1 MSGIIIYRGWIPLFT
16 QLDGIMWWSSMVYH
30 KFIAPN
36 SNRWPNNWWSNSFHE
51 TTLWVLPPG
60 TFLGW
65 SMFIHPKILLYCSM
79 YGLFIQHHPTK
90 WHQCWWFH
98 AASLETRNPRGLM
111 VPSGPPTSFHPILDM
126 AQFSLTE
133 SLPPKKKWMLKAW
146 QKIWKNDQLFAI
158 PIGKNPVFRHT
169 SHIWLGHPLSRR
181 GDEAP
186 APKKRVRHI
195 EARIQ
200 SRHLK
205 TTALEDHPNGKWF
218 FF

>member
-1 MSGIIIYRGWIPLFT
+1 MGKVWGNPVFRNTRIIYHKYIYNVVNPRLSNIPEFTTLSDFWLLRMSGIIIYRGWIPLFT

-133 SLPPKKKWMLKAW
+133 SLPPQKKMDA
-146 QKIWKNDQLFAI
+146 
-158 PIGKNPVFRHT
+158 
-169 SHIWLGHPLSRR
+169 
-181 GDEAP
+181 
-186 APKKRVRHI
+186 
-195 EARIQ
+195 
-200 SRHLK
+200 
-205 TTALEDHPNGKWF
+205 
-218 FF
+218 